1 MTTAEVD
8 TPRLPLQRP
17 RRAGARQGIRTRH
30 GPTGTTPGPLAYGE
44 PAWLATRY
52 ADARLVLG
60 DRRFS
65 RAEAPTREPR
75 QSEGQPTAAS

>member
-1 MTTAEVD
+1 MTATHTEPVSYPFNEDAGLDLHEAYAAARDAE
-8 TPRLPLQRP
+8 
-17 RRAGARQGIRTRH
+17 GMIRVKLT
-30 GPTGTTPGPLAYGE
+30 YGE

-65 RAEAPTREPR
+65 RAMFPSPWLDCA
-75 QSEGQPTAAS
+75 